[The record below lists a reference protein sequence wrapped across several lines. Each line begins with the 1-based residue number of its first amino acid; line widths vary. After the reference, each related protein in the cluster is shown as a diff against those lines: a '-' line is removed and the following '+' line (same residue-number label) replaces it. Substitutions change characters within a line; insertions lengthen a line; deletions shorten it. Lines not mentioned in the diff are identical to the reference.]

1 MANYKQTCTPNH
13 FVVFK
18 MNCLKMLDILSRNF
32 KLTVKI
38 KKIGDDDSKTNVEFG
53 RYQYNS
59 MYRYLT
65 NISILTHIEA

>member
-1 MANYKQTCTPNH
+1 
-13 FVVFK
+13 
-18 MNCLKMLDILSRNF
+18 MLDILSRNF